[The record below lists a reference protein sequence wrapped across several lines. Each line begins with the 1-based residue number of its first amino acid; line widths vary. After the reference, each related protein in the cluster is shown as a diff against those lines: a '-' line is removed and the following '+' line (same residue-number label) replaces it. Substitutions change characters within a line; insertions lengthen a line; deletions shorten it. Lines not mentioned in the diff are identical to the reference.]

1 MQGLG
6 PRIVAFVGGAGL
18 LYLAYREVVRPWGSN
33 MLTTVS
39 AIVGAT
45 ILLSFSLRPGRNRSV
60 D

>member
-18 LYLAYREVVRPWGSN
+18 FYLAYREAVRPWGSD
-33 MLTTVS
+33 MLTVVS

-45 ILLSFSLRPGRNRSV
+45 ILLSFSLRPGRNRHV

>member
-1 MQGLG
+1 M
-6 PRIVAFVGGAGL
+6 AFVGGVGL
-18 LYLAYREVVRPWGSN
+18 LYLAYREIVRPWGSD